1 MTNAN
6 NNDIKEVQRKLE
18 HELKDQLIADPSEKS
33 FQEAY
38 DKIHKFFEE
47 NENAESLYPERLKWF
62 SKIFI
67 DLCGSGNRIL
77 DIGTGNGKLAI
88 AMAKK
93 GNIVTGMDI
102 SKIALQKA
110 KEMHKKNA
118 PDLPVDFKF
127 GDARK
132 LPFEDGTFNYIT
144 SQDLVEHISENDF
157 KIHLNEVY
165 RVLKPGGRYVFWT
178 PSELRGGSSLGLHL
192 KEYTIDEMDTIIKN
206 TMFKYSW
213 FDLRFYRLKMKIEI
227 KQSMMYPVILYERF
241 LSKIIKLVPGPL
253 NQLLVP
259 RLFFQLT
266 K

>member
-1 MTNAN
+1 LSDTNTS
-6 NNDIKEVQRKLE
+6 DIKVVQRRLE
-18 HELKDQLIADPSEKS
+18 HELKDQLLADPSEKS

-47 NENAESLYPERLKWF
+47 NENAESLYPEQLKWF

-93 GNIVTGMDI
+93 GNTVTGMDI

-110 KEMHKKNA
+110 QEMHKKNA
-118 PDLPVDFKF
+118 PELPVEFKF

-132 LPFEDGTFNYIT
+132 LPFEDGIFDYIT
-144 SQDLVEHISENDF
+144 SQDLVEHISEEDF

-165 RVLKPGGRYVFWT
+165 RVLKPKGRYVFWT
-178 PSELRGGSSLGLHL
+178 PSKLRGDSSLGLHL
-192 KEYTIDEMDTIIKN
+192 KEYTIDEMDKIIKN

-213 FDLRFYRLKMKIEI
+213 FDLRFYSIKIKVEI
-227 KQSMMYPVILYERF
+227 KQSMMFPVIIYERS
-241 LSKIIKLVPGPL
+241 LKKVIRLLPSALNKI
-253 NQLLVP
+253 LVP
-259 RLFFQLT
+259 RLLFQLT